1 MERPRSGYRDYY
13 YILGLAVGASQGQIQ
28 AAYNELYEK
37 FGPHVSAEEL
47 DPDAMAKAFRDI
59 SEAYEVLMDPRKRA
73 EYDKKANQ
81 QKQVSNDLRDL
92 WLKKSGLNE
101 AEAAAAQAAEEN
113 KPSSWIKRTTTGNHP
128 IYEDDKNQTA
138 QRTSSARNPAFN
150 PTASSQRNPVYNPTA
165 SANNPVFNATASA
178 NNPAFDPTASSQ
190 RNPVYN
196 PTASANN
203 PAYNSADDSSYGQ
216 PYEPQQQYGGIDP
229 DGQGGQAGYGSSDT
243 YGSTSAYGSSSSY
256 GASDAPGTTGA
267 YGTPDASGYN
277 DATNVDNDYAQSH
290 NGAHSPASSALALEL
305 DLTVT
310 MKEAFKGTTREI
322 VITDPA
328 TCHECVNMKPVL
340 RMQCHQCRGVG
351 TYNVDRKEQ
360 IVLPAGLYDGLEIV
374 KPGQGRYD
382 MRAGHNGD
390 VIVKIRV
397 AKHALL
403 GLNGRDVTCTVPVT
417 IYEAMLGAEIQAP
430 CATGKVTLKIQPLT
444 QPGRVYR
451 LKGMGLAGADQ
462 LVTIEVVLP
471 SRLSGDE
478 VATYKK
484 LRDSFQEPNP
494 RDKFFSQG

>member
-1 MERPRSGYRDYY
+1 
-13 YILGLAVGASQGQIQ
+13 VGASQSQIQ
-28 AAYNELYEK
+28 SAYSELYEK

-59 SEAYEVLMDPRKRA
+59 SEAYEVLMDPDRRA
-73 EYDKKANQ
+73 EYDKKAYE
-81 QKQVSNDLRDL
+81 QKQVSSDLRDL

-101 AEAAAAQAAEEN
+101 AEAAAAQAAEEH
-113 KPSSWIKRTTTGNHP
+113 KPSSWIKRTTTGNNP
-128 IYEDDKNQTA
+128 IYEDDKKQQDA

-150 PTASSQRNPVYNPTA
+150 PTASSQRNPVYKPTA
-165 SANNPVFNATASA
+165 SANNPVFNPTASA
-178 NNPAFDPTASSQ
+178 ERNATFDPTASSQ
-190 RNPVYN
+190 RNPVYE

-203 PAYNSADDSSYGQ
+203 PTYNSANDSYGQ
-216 PYEPQQQYGGIDP
+216 PYQPQQQYAGGDP
-229 DGQGGQAGYGSSDT
+229 TGGY
-243 YGSTSAYGSSSSY
+243 
-256 GASDAPGTTGA
+256 A
-267 YGTPDASGYN
+267 YGTADAYGTSGAANAYGTTSDYGAPGSPHGTPAASGSSGYDGMAN
-277 DATNVDNDYAQSH
+277 DSYSLSH
-290 NGAHSPASSALALEL
+290 TGAHSSGTSALALEL

-310 MKEAFKGTTREI
+310 LKEAFKGTTREI
-322 VITDPA
+322 VITDPV
-328 TCHECVNMKPVL
+328 TCHECTNMKPVL

-351 TYNVDRKEQ
+351 TYNVDRKEV
-360 IVLPAGLYDGLEIV
+360 IVLPAGMYDGMEIV

-390 VIVKIRV
+390 VIAKIKV

-403 GLNGRDVTCTVPVT
+403 GLNGRDVTCTIPVT

-471 SRLSGDE
+471 SRLSGED

-484 LRDSFQEPNP
+484 LRDAFQEPNP
-494 RDKFFSQG
+494 RDKFFQQG